1 MKKIT
6 LLLIALLATVAVS
19 AQVPSAFNFQ
29 AVLRDVKGDVL
40 KNADVWLSVSLLED
54 NATTLYYQES
64 IYTQSDSMGV
74 ISISINNG
82 TYGTSINDAIVR
94 TKGSL
99 WMELIASYEYG
110 KDEDGDGEM
119 EHFQGIIRFPSQQL
133 VSVPYSMMSGNVMLT
148 SPNGNKYTLK
158 VDDDGNL
165 STSLI
170 NGVDSTSNIIPS
182 REYIVMDDFGLDS
195 KVTIHKFKGVIRTQQ
210 EYETLLGKVPNS
222 KVDFTKYSL
231 VLFVESVVLKDFY
244 LEKIS
249 ETQYKFKRVPTS
261 GGVVDDV
268 AYGLLIP
275 KIDESVT
282 IDFTVEW
289 PPR

>member
-1 MKKIT
+1 MMKKIE
-6 LLLIALLATVAVS
+6 LLLIALLTTVVVS

-29 AVLRDVKGDVL
+29 AVLRDAKGDVL

-119 EHFQGIIRFPSQQL
+119 EYLQGIIRFPSQQL

-148 SPNGNKYTLK
+148 SPNGNKYTLT
-158 VDDDGNL
+158 VDDNGNL

-170 NGVDSTSNIIPS
+170 NGVDSTSNRVPS
-182 REYIVMDDFGLDS
+182 WRYTNMDFYGLSTGIDQ
-195 KVTIHKFKGVIRTQQ
+195 KYAVIRTQE
-210 EYETLLGKVPNS
+210 EYEQLFKKVPRS
-222 KVDFTKYSL
+222 KIDFNKYTLIWYISN
-231 VLFVESVVLKDFY
+231 VTVKDFY
-244 LEKIS
+244 IEKIS
-249 ETQYKFKRVPTS
+249 DTKYKFRIVPS
-261 GGVVDDV
+261 SYPVSYDLIQ
-268 AYGLLIP
+268 YSLLIP

-282 IDFTVEW
+282 VDFSSDS
-289 PPR
+289 PY

>member
-1 MKKIT
+1 MMKKTT
-6 LLLIALLATVAVS
+6 LLLIALFTTVVVS
-19 AQVPSAFNFQ
+19 AQIPSAFNFQ
-29 AVLRDVKGDVL
+29 AVLRDAKGDVL

-110 KDEDGDGEM
+110 KDEDGEM
-119 EHFQGIIRFPSQQL
+119 EYVQGIIRFPSQQL

-158 VDDDGNL
+158 VDNDGNL
-165 STSLI
+165 STLLI
-170 NGVDSTSNIIPS
+170 NGVDSTENKVPS
-182 REYIVMDDFGLDS
+182 QKYIVMDDFGIFS
-195 KVTIHKFKGVIRTQQ
+195 KVGGRFEGVIRTQQ
-210 EYETLLGKVPNS
+210 EYEELLGKVPNS
-222 KVDFTKYSL
+222 KIDFSKYSL
-231 VLFVESVVLKDFY
+231 VLYVKEVVLKDFY

-249 ETQYKFKRVPTS
+249 DTKYKFKWVAVPGS
-261 GGVVDDV
+261 PMNDAS

-282 IDFTVEW
+282 IDFTVDSPW
-289 PPR
+289 